1 MAGTRRGFVTGG
13 TWCVD
18 LNKMIDFWPPE
29 DSIAEIHQ
37 IDVRGG
43 GSGSNLA
50 IDMKKLDPAMP
61 VETIG
66 IVGDDENGRFLL
78 SHADSFGIGR
88 RQMAV
93 TKELPTQFTDCFGSK
108 RTGRRTHIY
117 YPGAAALLT
126 PDHFDFAETS
136 GRIFHLGLPG
146 IHKLLD
152 GPWQGD
158 ANGWVT
164 VLKKAKAAGLT
175 TNFEL
180 VMIEPQRLAGI
191 IRPCLPHLDYLI
203 VNDWEIG
210 AIGEREDLQRRRHQ
224 HSGVPDGGTQ
234 CARQEQHRPG
244 GGAFPQGRH
253 RRGTRRNGDAAAVR
267 PGPAI
272 RHRQRQR
279 RRRRVRCRHAVRLA
293 RGLGGAALPRP
304 RPRQRRRLAA
314 RRLHH
319 RHGRHVAE
327 VSATSRRLGL
337 ERLARLSSGAGTRS
351 SNARASGRW
360 RARG

>member
-1 MAGTRRGFVTGG
+1 MANMRRGFVTGG

-43 GSGSNLA
+43 GSASNLA

-78 SHADSFGIGR
+78 HHADSFGIDR
-88 RQMAV
+88 RQITV

-117 YPGAAALLT
+117 YAGAAALLT
-126 PDHFDFAETS
+126 PDHFDFARTR

-146 IHKLLD
+146 IHRLLD
-152 GPWQGD
+152 EPWQGD

-164 VLKKAKAAGLT
+164 VLKKARAAGLA

-180 VMIEPQRLAGI
+180 VMIEPKRLAGI
-191 IRPCLPHLDYLI
+191 IRPCLPYLDYLV

-210 AIGEREDLQRRRHQ
+210 ALADERTYDQ
-224 HSGVPDGGTQ
+224 GVTDIAACLRAARNVLDRGSMRLVVVHFPRGAIAVSRDGTVTQ
-234 CARQEQHRPG
+234 QPSVRMPPSAVV
-244 GGAFPQGRH
+244 GANGA
-253 RRGTRRNGDAAAVR
+253 GDAFAAGMLYGLHEGWDVGR
-267 PGPAI
+267 SLALA
-272 RHRQRQR
+272 
-279 RRRRVRCRHAVRLA
+279 HASAAASLRGASTTDTVERWQTCLQLA
-293 RGLGGAALPRP
+293 EDWSWNDWP
-304 RPRQRRRLAA
+304 
-314 RRLHH
+314 
-319 RHGRHVAE
+319 
-327 VSATSRRLGL
+327 S
-337 ERLARLSSGAGTRS
+337 
-351 SNARASGRW
+351 
-360 RARG
+360 

>member
-1 MAGTRRGFVTGG
+1 MANTRRGFITGG

-29 DSIAEIHQ
+29 DSIAEIRE
-37 IDVRGG
+37 IDLKGG

-50 IDMKKLDPAMP
+50 IDIKKIDPAMP

-78 SHADSFGIGR
+78 SHADSFGIDR

-93 TKELPTQFTDCFGSK
+93 TKELPTQFTDCFGSR

-126 PDHFDFAETS
+126 PDHFQFAETS

-146 IHKLLD
+146 IHRLLD
-152 GPWQGD
+152 APWQGD

-164 VLKKAKAAGLT
+164 ILKKAKAAGLT

-191 IRPCLPHLDYLI
+191 IRPCLPYLDYLV

-210 AIGEREDLQRRRHQ
+210 ALADERTYEEGITNIAACLKAARHVLTLGSMTLVVV
-224 HSGVPDGGTQ
+224 HFPKGAIAVARDG
-234 CARQEQHRPG
+234 AV
-244 GGAFPQGRH
+244 
-253 RRGTRRNGDAAAVR
+253 TRRPSVRVPQSAIVGANGAGDAFAAGMLYGLHEGWEVER
-267 PGPAI
+267 CLSLAHASAAASLRGASTTGTVESWQTCLQLAEDWGWNEWPA
-272 RHRQRQR
+272 Q
-279 RRRRVRCRHAVRLA
+279 
-293 RGLGGAALPRP
+293 
-304 RPRQRRRLAA
+304 
-314 RRLHH
+314 
-319 RHGRHVAE
+319 
-327 VSATSRRLGL
+327 
-337 ERLARLSSGAGTRS
+337 
-351 SNARASGRW
+351 
-360 RARG
+360 

>member
-1 MAGTRRGFVTGG
+1 MGVTRRGFITGG

-29 DSIAEIHQ
+29 DSIAEIHE
-37 IDVRGG
+37 IDLRGG
-43 GSGSNLA
+43 GSASNLA
-50 IDMKKLDPAMP
+50 IDMKKLDPEMP

-78 SHADSFGIGR
+78 SHADSFGIDR

-117 YPGAAALLT
+117 YAGAAALLT
-126 PDHFDFAETS
+126 PDHFDFSRTS

-146 IHKLLD
+146 IHRVLD
-152 GPWQGD
+152 TAWQGD

-180 VMIEPQRLAGI
+180 VMIEPRRLAAI

-210 AIGEREDLQRRRHQ
+210 ALADEKTYNEGTTDIAACLKAARHVLTQ
-224 HSGVPDGGTQ
+224 GTTGLVVVHFPKGALAVTRDGTVTEQPSVRVPQ
-234 CARQEQHRPG
+234 SAVV
-244 GGAFPQGRH
+244 GANGA
-253 RRGTRRNGDAAAVR
+253 GDAFAAGMLYGLHEGWGVQR
-267 PGPAI
+267 CLALAHATAAASLRGASTTGTVEKWQLCLQLAENWGWNEWPA
-272 RHRQRQR
+272 Q
-279 RRRRVRCRHAVRLA
+279 
-293 RGLGGAALPRP
+293 
-304 RPRQRRRLAA
+304 
-314 RRLHH
+314 
-319 RHGRHVAE
+319 
-327 VSATSRRLGL
+327 
-337 ERLARLSSGAGTRS
+337 
-351 SNARASGRW
+351 
-360 RARG
+360 

>member
-78 SHADSFGIGR
+78 SHADSFGIDR

-164 VLKKAKAAGLT
+164 VLKKAKAAGLA

-180 VMIEPQRLAGI
+180 VMIEPKRLAGI
-191 IRPCLPHLDYLI
+191 MRPCLAHLDYLI

-210 AIGEREDLQRRRHQ
+210 ALGEEKTYDEGVTNIAACLTAARTVLAQSSIDLVVVHFPKGAIAVARDGAVTQQPSVR
-224 HSGVPDGGTQ
+224 VPPS
-234 CARQEQHRPG
+234 AVVSAN
-244 GGAFPQGRH
+244 GA
-253 RRGTRRNGDAAAVR
+253 GDAFAAGMLYGLHEGWNVQR
-267 PGPAI
+267 SLALAHASAAASLRGASTTDTVETWQNCLQLAEDWGWNDWPA
-272 RHRQRQR
+272 
-279 RRRRVRCRHAVRLA
+279 
-293 RGLGGAALPRP
+293 
-304 RPRQRRRLAA
+304 
-314 RRLHH
+314 
-319 RHGRHVAE
+319 
-327 VSATSRRLGL
+327 
-337 ERLARLSSGAGTRS
+337 
-351 SNARASGRW
+351 
-360 RARG
+360 

>member
-1 MAGTRRGFVTGG
+1 MA
-13 TWCVD
+13 
-18 LNKMIDFWPPE
+18 
-29 DSIAEIHQ
+29 IAEIHQ

-93 TKELPTQFTDCFGSK
+93 TRRSC
-108 RTGRRTHIY
+108 RRTS
-117 YPGAAALLT
+117 PTASARSAPAAARTSTIQAPT
-126 PDHFDFAETS
+126 PADAGSFRLWQRPR

-164 VLKKAKAAGLT
+164 VLKKARAAGLT

-191 IRPCLPHLDYLI
+191 IRPCLAHLDYLI

-210 AIGEREDLQRRRHQ
+210 AIGEEKTLRRGRHQ
-224 HSGVPDGGTQ
+224 HHRRADGGAQ
-234 CARQEQHRPG
+234 LLAKSSDRPG
-244 GGAFPQGRH
+244 GRAFPARAPRGGA
-253 RRGTRRNGDAAAVR
+253 RRDGDAAAVR
-267 PGPAI
+267 AGPAI
-272 RHRQRQR
+272 RRSSAPTAR
-279 RRRRVRCRHAVRLA
+279 ATRLLPA
-293 RGLGGAALPRP
+293 CCMACTKAGSCGAASPSPTPAPPPRC
-304 RPRQRRRLAA
+304 AA
-314 RRLHH
+314 RPPRT
-319 RHGRHVAE
+319 RSNSGRPACSWPKAGVG
-327 VSATSRRLGL
+327 TTGP
-337 ERLARLSSGAGTRS
+337 LSSGAGTRS
-351 SNARASGRW
+351 SDARASGRW
-360 RARG
+360 RARGSAGPA

>member
-1 MAGTRRGFVTGG
+1 MGVTRRGFITGG

-29 DSIAEIHQ
+29 DSIAEIHE
-37 IDVRGG
+37 IDLRGG
-43 GSGSNLA
+43 GSASNLA
-50 IDMKKLDPAMP
+50 IDMKKLDPEMP

-78 SHADSFGIGR
+78 SHADSFGIDR
-88 RQMAV
+88 RQMTV

-117 YPGAAALLT
+117 YAGAAALLT
-126 PDHFDFAETS
+126 PDHFDFSRTS

-146 IHKLLD
+146 IHRVLD
-152 GPWQGD
+152 TAWQGD

-180 VMIEPQRLAGI
+180 VMIEPRRLAAI

-210 AIGEREDLQRRRHQ
+210 ALAHEKTYNEGTTDIAACLKAARHVLTQGTIGLVVVHFPKGALAVTRDGTVTQQPSVR
-224 HSGVPDGGTQ
+224 VPQ
-234 CARQEQHRPG
+234 SAVV
-244 GGAFPQGRH
+244 GANGA
-253 RRGTRRNGDAAAVR
+253 GDAFAAGMLYGLHEGWGVQR
-267 PGPAI
+267 CLALAHATAAASLRGASTTGTVEKWQLCLQLAENWGWNEWPA
-272 RHRQRQR
+272 Q
-279 RRRRVRCRHAVRLA
+279 
-293 RGLGGAALPRP
+293 
-304 RPRQRRRLAA
+304 
-314 RRLHH
+314 
-319 RHGRHVAE
+319 
-327 VSATSRRLGL
+327 
-337 ERLARLSSGAGTRS
+337 
-351 SNARASGRW
+351 
-360 RARG
+360 

>member
-1 MAGTRRGFVTGG
+1 MARRGFVTGG

-43 GSGSNLA
+43 GSASNLA
-50 IDMKKLDPAMP
+50 IDMKKLDPEMP

-78 SHADSFGIGR
+78 SHADSFGIDR

-93 TKELPTQFTDCFGSK
+93 TRELPTQFTDCFGSRK
-108 RTGRRTHIY
+108 TGRRTHIY
-117 YPGAAALLT
+117 YAGAAALLT
-126 PDHFDFAETS
+126 PDHFDFGKTS
-136 GRIFHLGLPG
+136 GRVFHLGLPG

-152 GPWQGD
+152 GAWQGD

-180 VMIEPQRLAGI
+180 VMIEPRRLAGI
-191 IRPCLPHLDYLI
+191 MRPCLPHLDYLI

-210 AIGEREDLQRRRHQ
+210 ALGEEKTYEEGVTNVPACLKAARAVLAQSGIGLVVVHFPKGALAVARDGTVTQQPSVR
-224 HSGVPDGGTQ
+224 VPPS
-234 CARQEQHRPG
+234 AVV
-244 GGAFPQGRH
+244 GANGA
-253 RRGTRRNGDAAAVR
+253 GDAFAAGMLYGLHQGWEVKR
-267 PGPAI
+267 SLALAHASAAASLRGASTTDTVETWQLCLQLADGWGWNDWPG
-272 RHRQRQR
+272 
-279 RRRRVRCRHAVRLA
+279 
-293 RGLGGAALPRP
+293 
-304 RPRQRRRLAA
+304 
-314 RRLHH
+314 
-319 RHGRHVAE
+319 
-327 VSATSRRLGL
+327 
-337 ERLARLSSGAGTRS
+337 
-351 SNARASGRW
+351 
-360 RARG
+360 

>member
-29 DSIAEIHQ
+29 DSIAEIHR

-43 GSGSNLA
+43 GSASNLA
-50 IDMKKLDPAMP
+50 IDIKKLDRAMP

-78 SHADSFGIGR
+78 GHADSFGIDR
-88 RQMAV
+88 RQIAV
-93 TKELPTQFTDCFGSK
+93 TGELPTQFTDCFGSK

-117 YPGAAALLT
+117 YAGAAALLT
-126 PDHFDFAETS
+126 PDHFDFSKTS

-146 IHKLLD
+146 IHRMLD
-152 GPWQGD
+152 SPWQGD

-164 VLKKAKAAGLT
+164 VLKKAKAAGMQ

-180 VMIEPQRLAGI
+180 VMIEPRRLADI

-210 AIGEREDLQRRRHQ
+210 ALADEKTYHEGVTDIEACLKAARHVLA
-224 HSGVPDGGTQ
+224 HGSVGLAVVHFPRGAIAVSRDGTV
-234 CARQEQHRPG
+234 ARQPSLRVPQSAIV
-244 GGAFPQGRH
+244 GANGA
-253 RRGTRRNGDAAAVR
+253 GDAFAAGMLYGLHEGWDV
-267 PGPAI
+267 
-272 RHRQRQR
+272 QR
-279 RRRRVRCRHAVRLA
+279 CLALAHASAAASLRGASTTDTVETWRACLQLA
-293 RGLGGAALPRP
+293 DTWRWNEW
-304 RPRQRRRLAA
+304 PRQ
-314 RRLHH
+314 
-319 RHGRHVAE
+319 
-327 VSATSRRLGL
+327 
-337 ERLARLSSGAGTRS
+337 
-351 SNARASGRW
+351 
-360 RARG
+360 